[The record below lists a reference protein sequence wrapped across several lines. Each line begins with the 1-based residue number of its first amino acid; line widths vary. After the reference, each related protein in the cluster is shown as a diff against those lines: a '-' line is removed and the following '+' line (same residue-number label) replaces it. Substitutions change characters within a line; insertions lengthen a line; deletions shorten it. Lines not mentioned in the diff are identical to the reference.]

1 MRDFFRRKTTQPATP
16 TISGEDKYIAALSG
30 YTPEQWAALPSLA
43 RHDAREHITWRL

>member
-1 MRDFFRRKTTQPATP
+1 MMRGFFRRQPKPATP
-16 TISGEDKYIAALSG
+16 TISGEDRLIAALSG